1 MLEAARR
8 PIGAHHERNQAMKP
22 KNHMVL
28 TTFMLP
34 AGYHKDSW
42 RME

>member
-1 MLEAARR
+1 MT
-8 PIGAHHERNQAMKP
+8 P
-22 KNHMVL
+22 KNPQHMVL

-42 RME
+42 RMDGSRSE